1 MKTTL
6 FKKPINIGTTLVE
19 LQSVQDEMNDFLKN
33 IENFQ
38 SQFQELQ
45 PEDKERFKITF
56 NKVIDGFGDKLT

>member
-6 FKKPINIGTTLVE
+6 FKKPVNIGTTLVE

-33 IENFQ
+33 IANFQ

-56 NKVIDGFGDKLT
+56 NKVIDGVGDKLT